1 MLSYLCLHGLVTEC
15 HCHFLTV
22 HVVTMCLQ
30 ERGGTN
36 FYNHGNLTLKFK
48 MDNELEIIFVVRG
61 GEI

>member
-1 MLSYLCLHGLVTEC
+1 
-15 HCHFLTV
+15 
-22 HVVTMCLQ
+22 LQ

-48 MDNELEIIFVVRG
+48 MDNELEIIFVVRE